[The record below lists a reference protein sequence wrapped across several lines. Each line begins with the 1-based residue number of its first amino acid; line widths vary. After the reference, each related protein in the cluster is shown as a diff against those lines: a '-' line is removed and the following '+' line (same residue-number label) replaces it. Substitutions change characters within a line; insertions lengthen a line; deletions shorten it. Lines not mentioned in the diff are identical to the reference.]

1 MQFRKKPVL
10 IEATQL
16 RASAFDK
23 CYPNPEHIPGVIYDP
38 VQRCAFIKTLE
49 GTMRADI
56 GDWIITGVMGER
68 YPCKPDIFAMTYEP
82 VAPQAESETFESEL
96 RSFAETPEQVA
107 FVEKLIAPQAEQKRE
122 PHWID
127 PVFSEWWSSD
137 KADEHADNPFQ
148 ADSAAAWAYAGWM
161 AAQRAEPKRPQIEVS
176 LAAGLGYW
184 GVALCVGAQSF
195 ALLAEFATL
204 TEAEEYAERLRA
216 ALGIT
221 GDSDAD

>member
-1 MQFRKKPVL
+1 MKFRKKPVL

-16 RASAFDK
+16 RASAFDNV
-23 CYPNPEHIPGVIYDP
+23 YPNPEHITGVIYDP

-82 VAPQAESETFESEL
+82 VAPQAKPQGCLVTVYSSRVCEFGTRGCVTEHHK
-96 RSFAETPEQVA
+96 AANCIGNDPACPCQDGDACHYKDTPTTKA
-107 FVEKLIAPQAEQKRE
+107 WPIPQAEPKCY
-122 PHWID
+122 PH
-127 PVFSEWWSSD
+127 
-137 KADEHADNPFQ
+137 
-148 ADSAAAWAYAGWM
+148 
-161 AAQRAEPKRPQIEVS
+161 IEVS
-176 LAAGLGYW
+176 LAAGHGYW

-195 ALLAEFATL
+195 ALSAEFATL
-204 TEAEEYAERLRA
+204 TEADEYAERLRA

-221 GDSDAD
+221 GDSNAD